1 MKFMLAVTLALV
13 ASANAANP
21 IDKVLQMLSDVKA
34 KIIREGADA
43 QKVYDEF
50 AEFCEDRSRNLGF
63 EIKTG
68 KQEVK
73 DLNAAIEKE
82 AATSQSLTA
91 QIEELSAAISTDEA
105 DLKAA
110 TEIRSKEK
118 AAFQAEEKELTD
130 VIGTLER
137 AIGIVQKEMSKSGA
151 SMMQLQSAGSVVQ
164 ALSVMVQATS
174 LSSADASKLTSL
186 LQSQDED
193 SSDSMGAPAAAVY
206 KGSSGGIIATM
217 QDLFEKAEGQ
227 LEEAR
232 KTENKAAQAYEM
244 LAQSLKDEIKYATAD
259 MNKAKK
265 DLGASGEAKANA
277 EGDLAVTTKD
287 LDGDVATLSTLHQ
300 DCMKGAEDF
309 EAETKSR
316 GEELHAL
323 STAAKIITEATAGAA
338 DQSYGL
344 EQVSFLQSSLT
355 SSVDLANFEAVRFVR
370 DLAHRQNSPALAQLA
385 TRMAQAMR
393 AGNQGGADP
402 FAKVKGLIK
411 NMIEKLLGDAQADAT
426 EHAFCT
432 KEMAETEAKKSE
444 KEATIDKL
452 STKIDSMTAKS
463 GKLKEEVA
471 ELQKQLAALA
481 KSQAEADRIRAEEK
495 AAFDANS
502 AEMEKGIEGVKA
514 ALKVLN
520 EYYSKEGKAHSS
532 ADGAGSGIIGL
543 LEVCEA
549 DFTKGLSE
557 MVATERSAVSEYN
570 QLSKANE
577 IEKATKSQDE
587 KYKTKNAKG
596 LDKETAETNGD
607 KATTQQELDAVLEY
621 YKNLKGRCVAKAE
634 SYGERVKRRE
644 AEIAGLKE
652 ALSILD
658 GEAVLLQQTSKR
670 MLRGKQ

>member
-1 MKFMLAVTLALV
+1 MKFTLVVTLALL

-34 KIIREGADA
+34 KIVREGADA

-82 AATSQSLTA
+82 AANIQSLNA
-91 QIEELSAAISTDEA
+91 KIEELSSAISTDEA

-110 TEIRSKEK
+110 TEIRNKEK

-137 AIGIVQKEMSKSGA
+137 AIGIIQKEMSKSGA

-174 LSSADASKLTSL
+174 LSSADASKLTAL
-186 LQSQDED
+186 LQSQEED
-193 SSDSMGAPAAAVY
+193 DSMGAPAAAVY
-206 KGSSGGIIATM
+206 KGQSGGIIATM

-244 LAQSLKDEIKYATAD
+244 LAQSLKDEIKYADAD
-259 MNKAKK
+259 LNKAKK

-277 EGDLAVTTKD
+277 EGDLSVTTKD

-316 GEELHAL
+316 GEELKAL

-370 DLAHRQNSPALAQLA
+370 DLAHRENSPALAQLA

-393 AGNQGGADP
+393 AGSQAGSADP
-402 FAKVKGLIK
+402 FAKVKGLIR
-411 NMIEKLLGDAQADAT
+411 NMIEKLLSDAQADAT

-481 KSQAEADRIRAEEK
+481 KSQAEADKIRAEEK
-495 AAFDANS
+495 AAFDTNS
-502 AEMEKGIEGVKA
+502 AEMEKGIEAVKA

-557 MVATERSAVSEYN
+557 MVATERTAVSEYN

-607 KATTQQELDAVLEY
+607 RGTTQQELDAVLSY

-658 GEAVLLQQTSKR
+658 GEAVLLQQTAKR
-670 MLRGKQ
+670 TLRGRAL